1 MAKDT
6 KDNDFALIDVQEAYS
21 RTEQFMDK
29 NRKPLLIGIS
39 SVAGVFLLILAY
51 QGFVVR
57 PAEAAA
63 EAAIWRAEAYFEMDS
78 LDLAAYGDGFSDGLE
93 TVMTEHAGTKAGQ
106 RAAYRMGVYHRSK
119 GAWDEAI
126 AAFSEVDFDDDVVGP
141 LAVAGIG
148 DCQVELQQFDEAIA
162 SFEDAV
168 GRSENGLAADAL
180 APMFLMKSAIV
191 KLETGDTKG
200 ALADF
205 SRIAE
210 DYASSQQA
218 TLAKGYAASLS
229 AQ

>member
-205 SRIAE
+205 SRIAD

>member
-126 AAFSEVDFDDDVVGP
+126 AAFSEVDIDDDVVGP

>member
-205 SRIAE
+205 TRIAD

>member
-6 KDNDFALIDVQEAYS
+6 KDNDFQLIDVQEAYS

-168 GRSENGLAADAL
+168 GRSEDGLAADAL

-191 KLETGDTKG
+191 KLETGDTEG

-205 SRIAE
+205 TRIAD